1 MSTIECYNRFLSS
14 ISGHFYQIYINIEIL
29 NFIQALTNLELNS
42 REIGDDIAQNLAET
56 LQNNTVK

>member
-14 ISGHFYQIYINIEIL
+14 ISGHFYELYINIEIL